1 MVVSKPSNKILNRNQ
16 NTLGHQII
24 EKTIGN
30 IVMPDHLL
38 EIIWYLIIEYIEL
51 YVRLWSYHLW
61 SSKYINLINQ
71 MRIKYAPI
79 WVT

>member
-1 MVVSKPSNKILNRNQ
+1 MYTWQMVVSKPSNKILNRNQ

-38 EIIWYLIIEYIEL
+38 EII
-51 YVRLWSYHLW
+51 
-61 SSKYINLINQ
+61 
-71 MRIKYAPI
+71 
-79 WVT
+79 